1 MSIDESREYDLPMT
15 CHRLD
20 AVVHGDVGRAQVGVV
35 VVLVEAGAK
44 ALCRVCM
51 SQALEMG
58 EHVDPGP
65 VVRHAARGLPKQ
77 GRCVGGIGGNLVDST
92 GTRNILKAME
102 SQNYK

>member
-44 ALCRVCM
+44 ALCRV
-51 SQALEMG
+51 
-58 EHVDPGP
+58 
-65 VVRHAARGLPKQ
+65 
-77 GRCVGGIGGNLVDST
+77 
-92 GTRNILKAME
+92 
-102 SQNYK
+102 